1 MLRRADKAEKYLYL
15 IGLAAG
21 LVLFA
26 HQAQLSLIA
35 LYKHEIHIPWKAV
48 FLSLGI
54 SICFYFIQMASWTL
68 IMKYFKAPVGIV
80 QALQGYALSFLPRYI
95 PGSIWGY
102 WGRSQW
108 LKQSLGISYKVS
120 FLGSI
125 TEAAAFVITAFIIGV
140 GFWANTNNKF
150 ALRSESATFV
160 FVIFIIFVS
169 CWLFWGFIV
178 KAALDKMSDGKQRQ
192 RLVRVP
198 VLGFAFRWFS
208 LLLPYAV
215 FWMLYGI
222 AVAVIAQTI
231 TPFKRLATI
240 IACAAMAWVV
250 GFIIVII
257 PSGLGIRETMLATL
271 LNLTMG
277 FPASQG
283 NLVGV
288 IFRAVNLFAEFIW
301 LLIGLC
307 IYTLSK
313 CQK

>member
-1 MLRRADKAEKYLYL
+1 MLRHTEKAKNCLHL

-21 LVLFA
+21 LALFA
-26 HQAQLSLIA
+26 RQVQLSLIT
-35 LYKHEIHIPWKAV
+35 LYNYEVQISWKAF
-48 FLSLGI
+48 FLSLVI
-54 SICFYFIQMASWTL
+54 STCFYFIQIASWTL
-68 IMKYFKAPVGIV
+68 IMKYLKTPAGIV
-80 QALQGYALSFLPRYI
+80 QSLQGYTLSFLPRYI

-102 WGRSQW
+102 WSRSQW

-120 FLGSI
+120 ALGSI
-125 TEAAAFVITAFIIGV
+125 TEATAFVITAFTIGV
-140 GFWANTNNKF
+140 GFWVNTNDKF
-150 ALRSESATFV
+150 TLRSENAAFG
-160 FVIFIIFVS
+160 FVIFIF

-178 KAALDKMSDGKQRQ
+178 RAALDKMSDGKRRQ
-192 RLVRVP
+192 RLIRGP
-198 VLGFAFRWFS
+198 DLEFAVGWFS

-222 AVAVIAQTI
+222 AVAVLAQTI
-231 TPFKRLATI
+231 TPFKRLATT

-277 FPASQG
+277 FPVSQG
-283 NLVGV
+283 SLVAV
-288 IFRAVNLFAEFIW
+288 IFRVVNLFAEFVW

-307 IYTLSK
+307 TYIYTLSRSRK
-313 CQK
+313 

>member
-1 MLRRADKAEKYLYL
+1 MLRRSDKAKKYLHL
-15 IGLAAG
+15 IGLATG
-21 LVLFA
+21 LALFA
-26 HQAQLSLIA
+26 RQAKLSLIA
-35 LYKHEIHIPWKAV
+35 LYRYEIYIPWKAV

-54 SICFYFIQMASWTL
+54 SICFYFVQIASWAL
-68 IMKYFKAPVGIV
+68 VMKCLKAPAGIV
-80 QALQGYALSFLPRYI
+80 QALQGYTLSFLPRYI

-120 FLGSI
+120 YLGSV

-140 GFWANTNNKF
+140 GFGANTNNKF
-150 ALRSESATFV
+150 ALRSESAALGFAV
-160 FVIFIIFVS
+160 PFFFIS

-178 KAALDKMSDGKQRQ
+178 RAALDKDSGKRERIIRVSDLKFVFG
-192 RLVRVP
+192 
-198 VLGFAFRWFS
+198 WFS

-231 TPFKRLATI
+231 MPFKRLTTT
-240 IACAAMAWVV
+240 IACAAMAWTV

-257 PSGLGIRETMLATL
+257 PSGLGIRETTLATL

-277 FPASQG
+277 LPASQG
-283 NLVGV
+283 NLVAV
-288 IFRAVNLFAEFIW
+288 IFRAVNLFAEFVW

-313 CQK
+313 CRK